1 MRSHICRNPIMT
13 CHQLVKLTARR
24 RVLIFEAQ
32 CFPGLRC
39 AKCATNDFVVDS
51 SEHVSYTGKKSSYL
65 RITLRDVARIRGM
78 QLQIAMLASQAI
90 DSLGVRS
97 LATNSPK
104 DIGKVLLRERDLSL
118 HGEF

>member
-1 MRSHICRNPIMT
+1 MRSQIRRKPIMT
-13 CHQLVKLTARR
+13 CHQLVKLTAGR

-39 AKCATNDFVVDS
+39 AKCATNDLVVDS
-51 SEHVSYTGKKSSYL
+51 SEHVSYTGKKSSDL

-78 QLQIAMLASQAI
+78 KLQLAMLASQTI
-90 DSLGVRS
+90 ESLGVKS

-104 DIGKVLLRERDLSL
+104 DIGKVLLRERDLGL
-118 HGEF
+118 H